1 MGVST
6 NVPAAGDRVDASV
19 RWDTLGRCPKS
30 YRLDQSVSRTLWA
43 LKIDAIRQRF
53 TTNQNEQR

>member
-1 MGVST
+1 MDVFT
-6 NVPAAGDRVDASV
+6 RIHAVCDRVDTSV
-19 RWDTLGRCPKS
+19 RWETFGGCSKS